1 MLDGSGGLSQQESN
15 YLTNLLYS
23 SPKYSY
29 GGTDQDFGLRA
40 GAPDLPAGQKNGW
53 VPPSYLNSAGF
64 LGDDERFT
72 MAVLTQ
78 NLSAEDVTD
87 IVDFVP
93 EGGEAITNPDAGS
106 DDAAQV
112 LAIENSADSG
122 TIAGLS
128 AFAVAGGAIIIAVLA
143 YVLGWMNRGKRNR
156 P

>member
-1 MLDGSGGLSQQESN
+1 
-15 YLTNLLYS
+15 
-23 SPKYSY
+23 
-29 GGTDQDFGLRA
+29 
-40 GAPDLPAGQKNGW
+40 
-53 VPPSYLNSAGF
+53 
-64 LGDDERFT
+64 

-78 NLSAEDVTD
+78 NLSADDVTD

-106 DDAAQV
+106 DDVAQV